1 MTNHALTAW
10 GFTVVFCALMVGF
23 ALLIMP
29 LADGW
34 RGAMS
39 LFLLLPCGLI
49 GAAMLLV
56 GRFRT
61 DLTAYWQYPVRRSAK
76 QHFKTRQ
83 HGKAEGAFLFL
94 LIIHWR
100 SSGLLTA
107 HRGPSGRWC
116 ALPNL
121 FALFFTHEVAGKII
135 FRQSRSRN
143 HDCESCEQ
151 QFHSSLPFS
160 RCDPTEPSR

>member
-56 GRFRT
+56 GGFRT
-61 DLTAYWQYPVRRSAK
+61 DLTAYWQ
-76 QHFKTRQ
+76 
-83 HGKAEGAFLFL
+83 
-94 LIIHWR
+94 
-100 SSGLLTA
+100 
-107 HRGPSGRWC
+107 
-116 ALPNL
+116 
-121 FALFFTHEVAGKII
+121 
-135 FRQSRSRN
+135 
-143 HDCESCEQ
+143 
-151 QFHSSLPFS
+151 
-160 RCDPTEPSR
+160 